1 MKNTTLDLIST
12 VLSNDETVTPE
23 HADSILRVCRQ
34 PVVRRKLIG
43 AKEAMEILNVSRP
56 TLRAYV
62 KSGSLTQINF
72 SARKVRFDDSEVRRL
87 AYSGL

>member
-1 MKNTTLDLIST
+1 MKNSTLELIRT
-12 VLSNDETVTPE
+12 VLTNDETVTPE

-43 AKEAMEILNVSRP
+43 AREAMEILNISRP

-62 KSGSLTQINF
+62 KGGSLTQINF
-72 SARKVRFDDSEVRRL
+72 SSRKVRFDEAEVRRL
-87 AYSGL
+87 AYGGI